1 MICGINA
8 EVGRAESEIK
18 KIKGLK
24 EG

>member
-1 MICGINA
+1 MIRGINA
-8 EVGRAESEIK
+8 EVGRAENEIK